1 MPKQPV
7 VTGAEFAK
15 ALRRAG
21 WVEDRQ
27 SGSHLILDSPEGLRS
42 VAVPIHSGRELA
54 PVLLSKLL
62 KQSGLTGD
70 DLRRLLG

>member
-7 VTGAEFAK
+7 ISGAELAK
-15 ALRRAG
+15 ALRQAG

-27 SGSHLILDSPEGLRS
+27 SGSHLILDSPDGLRS
-42 VAVPIHSGRELA
+42 VSVPIHSGRELA
-54 PVLLSKLL
+54 PGLLSKLL
-62 KQSGLTGD
+62 KQTGLSKD